1 MIAARNN
8 KRKSQIIVV
17 LVLIGVW
24 LFGYI
29 QKERAVRDF
38 SLNRDARVSYSK
50 HAKCRMKCRHIDK
63 EEIKEVLRE
72 GTINKRKSQPK
83 EGKISLE
90 DVTRDRQHV
99 RVVFAKK
106 SKNRYHV
113 VTCIDL
119 DEEWPC
125 DCD

>member
-1 MIAARNN
+1 MLVIA
-8 KRKSQIIVV
+8 
-17 LVLIGVW
+17 GVW

-29 QKERAVRDF
+29 RKERAVRDF
-38 SLNRDARVSYSK
+38 SLNREASISYSK

-63 EEIKEVLRE
+63 EEIKEVLEE
-72 GTINKRKSQPK
+72 GKINKKKSEPK

-90 DVTRDRQHV
+90 DVTRDHQNV

-106 SKNRYHV
+106 SENKYHV

-119 DEEWPC
+119 DNEWPC